1 MEWLAHKSPEV
12 QPDYL
17 VLTSVRGSRGP
28 ITTWPFSKVHVMNLF
43 ARPTPITRSRLYA
56 GLWAGPQQS
65 PSGLEL
71 LTSKISKSVPRPPA
85 KLRTLW
91 THQKA
96 RLVEVTSMRLRSLL
110 RGQCKGRHPPRYA
123 RPGVRRQK
131 QNSRPRGI
139 PTWKD
144 MKNESKR
151 SNWVKWSQFE
161 SKKKKNLNQ
170 SKWVKNEF

>member
-1 MEWLAHKSPEV
+1 MELLAHKSPEV

-28 ITTWPFSKVHVMNLF
+28 ITIWPFSTIHVMNLF

-85 KLRTLW
+85 KQRTLW

-96 RLVEVTSMRLRSLL
+96 RLAEVTSKRLKSLL

-144 MKNESKR
+144 MKKE
-151 SNWVKWSQFE
+151 SNWVKWSHFE
-161 SKKKKNLNQ
+161 SNKKKI
-170 SKWVKNEF
+170 

>member
-1 MEWLAHKSPEV
+1 MELLAHKSPEV

-17 VLTSVRGSRGP
+17 VLTFVRGSRGP
-28 ITTWPFSKVHVMNLF
+28 ITIWPFSTIHVMNLF

-96 RLVEVTSMRLRSLL
+96 RLAEVTSKRLKSLL
-110 RGQCKGRHPPRYA
+110 RGQYRGRHPRRYA
-123 RPGVRRQK
+123 RPGVKRQK
-131 QNSRPRGI
+131 QNLRPRGI
-139 PTWKD
+139 PTWKG

-161 SKKKKNLNQ
+161 SKKKKI
-170 SKWVKNEF
+170 